1 MKPSP
6 IPNNEIERLAALYR
20 YDILDTEAEA
30 EFDDFTRLAAQICGV
45 PMALIS
51 LVDRN
56 RQWFKSRF
64 GFNVTETPR
73 DISFCGHAIL
83 GQDVFAI
90 SDASHDERFFDNPLV
105 TGDPNIRFYAGAPLL
120 AQNGVAI
127 GTLCVFDS
135 QPRTLTG
142 EQIQALEALSRQVIR
157 QLDLRLLVRRERE
170 QNQELTRQSDFQK
183 LLFDSA
189 MAGVVSTTP
198 AGLITTVNPAFE
210 RLVGYSAAELI
221 QQRNIRV
228 FHLDE
233 ELQARARELTT
244 QLARTVGPG
253 ESIWLSSEMGIPEM
267 REWTYRRKDRSRVSV
282 LVSISPLHDIN
293 GEVTGVVTGFVVM
306 AWDITDRKRVSEEIV
321 RLNTELESRVG
332 RRTAE
337 IERNAEDFQM
347 LSYSVSHDLRQ
358 PLIAISGY
366 SHRLKRE
373 VASSRGQRYLE
384 RITAGV
390 EQVNIRADALIYFAN
405 LSRHRLQRVTI
416 DLEQL
421 ANDQLRRLQRETP
434 TRQLL
439 VLVQPGLSVW
449 ADLALMTQAINE
461 LILNAWQFTAGR
473 DQSIIEVGSKLG
485 ELGETIYF
493 VRDNGLGFD
502 MAYVNTLFELFQRI
516 EPIEPIPGSAGQGLG
531 LAKVKRIVARHG
543 GKLWA
548 ESQVNAG
555 SVFYFTLSGA

>member
-1 MKPSP
+1 MKLSP
-6 IPNNEIERLAALYR
+6 IPTNDSERLAALYH

-30 EFDDFTRLAAQICGV
+30 EFDDFTRLAAQICGT

-51 LVDRN
+51 LVDRD

-64 GFNVTETPR
+64 GFEETEGAR
-73 DISFCGHAIL
+73 DVSFCGHAIV
-83 GQDVFAI
+83 GQDVFEI
-90 SDASHDERFFDNPLV
+90 SDATRDERFIDNPLV
-105 TGDPNIRFYAGAPLL
+105 TGGPNIRFYAGAPLL
-120 AQNGVAI
+120 TRNGSAI

-135 QPRTLTG
+135 QPKALTG

-157 QLDLRLLVRRERE
+157 QLDLRLLVRREKE
-170 QNQELTRQSDFQK
+170 QNRELARQSGFQK

-189 MAGVVSTTP
+189 MAGVVSITP

-210 RLVGYSAAELI
+210 QLVGYSAAELI

-228 FHLDE
+228 FYLDE
-233 ELQARARELTT
+233 ELQVRARELTT
-244 QLARTVGPG
+244 QLARSVGPA
-253 ESIWLSSEMGIPEM
+253 ESICLSSAMGIPEM
-267 REWTYRRKDRSRVSV
+267 REWTYRRKDRSHVSV

-293 GEVTGVVTGFVVM
+293 GALTGFVVM
-306 AWDITDRKRVSEEIV
+306 AWDITERKKVREEIV
-321 RLNTELESRVG
+321 RLNAELEGRVN

-337 IERNAEDFQM
+337 IERNAEDFQL

-366 SHRLKRE
+366 IHRLKRE
-373 VASSRGQRYLE
+373 VASSEGQRYLG
-384 RITAGV
+384 RIAAGV

-405 LSRHRLQRVTI
+405 LSRRRLQRVTI

-421 ANDQLRRLQRETP
+421 ANDEFQRLQREAP
-434 TRQLL
+434 ERQLL
-439 VLVQPGLSVW
+439 ALVQPGLSVW
-449 ADLALMTQAINE
+449 ADLALMTEAINE

-485 ELGETIYF
+485 EQGETIYF

-516 EPIEPIPGSAGQGLG
+516 EPIPGSAGQGLG
-531 LAKVKRIVARHG
+531 LAKVKRIIARHG

-548 ESQVNAG
+548 ESQINEG
-555 SVFYFTLSGA
+555 SVFYFTLSDA

>member
-1 MKPSP
+1 MKLSP
-6 IPNNEIERLAALYR
+6 IPTNDSERLAALYH

-51 LVDRN
+51 LVDRD

-64 GFNVTETPR
+64 GFDATEGAR
-73 DISFCGHAIL
+73 DVSFCGHAIF
-83 GQDVFAI
+83 GQNVFEI
-90 SDASHDERFFDNPLV
+90 SDATRDERFIDNPLV

-120 AQNGVAI
+120 TRNGSAI
-127 GTLCVFDS
+127 GTLCVFDL
-135 QPRTLTG
+135 QPRALTG
-142 EQIQALEALSRQVIR
+142 EQIQALEALSRQVVR
-157 QLDLRLLVRRERE
+157 QLDLRLLVRREKE
-170 QNQELTRQSDFQK
+170 QNRELARQSGFQK

-189 MAGVVSTTP
+189 MAGVVSITP

-210 RLVGYSAAELI
+210 QLVGYSAAELI
-221 QQRNIRV
+221 QQRKIRV
-228 FHLDE
+228 FYLDE

-253 ESIWLSSEMGIPEM
+253 ESICLSSAMGIPEM
-267 REWTYRRKDRSRVSV
+267 REWTYRRKDRSHVSV
-282 LVSISPLHDIN
+282 LVSISPLHDIV
-293 GEVTGVVTGFVVM
+293 GALTGFVVM
-306 AWDITDRKRVSEEIV
+306 AWDITERKKVREEIV
-321 RLNTELESRVG
+321 RLNAELERRVN

-337 IERNAEDFQM
+337 IERNAEDFQL

-366 SHRLKRE
+366 IHRLKRE
-373 VASSRGQRYLE
+373 VASSEGQRYLG
-384 RITAGV
+384 RIAAGV

-405 LSRHRLQRVTI
+405 LSRRRLQRVTI

-421 ANDQLRRLQRETP
+421 ANDQFRRLQREAP
-434 TRQLL
+434 ARQLL
-439 VLVQPGLSVW
+439 ALVQPGLSVW
-449 ADLALMTQAINE
+449 ADLALMTEAINE

-473 DQSIIEVGSKLG
+473 DQSIIEVGSKVG
-485 ELGETIYF
+485 EQGETIYF

-502 MAYVNTLFELFQRI
+502 MAYVNTLFELFQR
-516 EPIEPIPGSAGQGLG
+516 IEPIPGSAGQGLG

-548 ESQVNAG
+548 ESQINED
-555 SVFYFTLSGA
+555 SVFYFTLSDA